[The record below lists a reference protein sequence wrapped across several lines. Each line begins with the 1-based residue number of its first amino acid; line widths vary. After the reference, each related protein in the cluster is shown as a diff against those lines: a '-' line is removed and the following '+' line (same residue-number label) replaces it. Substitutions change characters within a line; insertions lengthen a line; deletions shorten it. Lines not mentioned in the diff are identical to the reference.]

1 MTRRISLIIGVAVI
15 ALTVVVPAAF
25 GAGGYPGS
33 QQRADFWNYD
43 PTTGEKIA
51 DTSPGVAPQD
61 LAKLFAGSGRGLATN
76 YAEGVSPDI
85 VDLLVDKNGVVDSS
99 VVDALGANNG
109 SPEVSTVDSGA
120 EIEWPRVGIG
130 LGIGIL
136 LALGLGLAM
145 RIAHVRPFAH

>member
-1 MTRRISLIIGVAVI
+1 
-15 ALTVVVPAAF
+15 
-25 GAGGYPGS
+25 
-33 QQRADFWNYD
+33 
-43 PTTGEKIA
+43 
-51 DTSPGVAPQD
+51 
-61 LAKLFAGSGRGLATN
+61 
-76 YAEGVSPDI
+76 
-85 VDLLVDKNGVVDSS
+85 LLVDKNGVVDSS